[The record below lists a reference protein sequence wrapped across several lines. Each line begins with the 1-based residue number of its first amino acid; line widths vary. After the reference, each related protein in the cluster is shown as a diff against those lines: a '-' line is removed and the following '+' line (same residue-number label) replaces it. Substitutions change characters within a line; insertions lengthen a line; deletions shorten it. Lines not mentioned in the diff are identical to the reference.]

1 MTWSI
6 NQLAA
11 RAIALH
17 VTDTEDA
24 RELLEMC
31 GLIAPGGRTVL
42 PDDER
47 VIAVTNVDAP
57 PGAKDPNGRRGRVAS

>member
-1 MTWSI
+1 MTWSV

-17 VTDTEDA
+17 VPDPGEA
-24 RELLEMC
+24 RDLLEMC

-42 PDDER
+42 PDDDR
-47 VIAVTNVDAP
+47 VIPLRNPDAP
-57 PGAKDPNGRRGRVAS
+57 PGAKDPHGRRGRVAS